1 MEIYIRS
8 NTISIPSL
16 EISYAQNTT
25 ISVAANMREM
35 MKAYADKIDNKEKA
49 VVFVDTPALTVPE
62 EQLSEENAKELY
74 KFSITATDEDT
85 IIVQKPVEGLK
96 VVALYAVSKDLNTVI
111 ADNFKE
117 HEFLQVGVEAMTA
130 ASPSKREMSNG
141 SSKTLFAY
149 FYDTTMYA
157 YAFKQGRL
165 NFFNSYEAA
174 NAQDCA
180 YILLSVW
187 KQLGYN
193 QLKDELV
200 LHGEVI
206 EKKEMKTLLEEFI
219 KGVRCE

>member
-1 MEIYIRS
+1 M
-8 NTISIPSL
+8 
-16 EISYAQNTT
+16 
-25 ISVAANMREM
+25 
-35 MKAYADKIDNKEKA
+35 
-49 VVFVDTPALTVPE
+49 
-62 EQLSEENAKELY
+62 
-74 KFSITATDEDT
+74 
-85 IIVQKPVEGLK
+85 K

-165 NFFNSYEAA
+165 NFFNSYAAA